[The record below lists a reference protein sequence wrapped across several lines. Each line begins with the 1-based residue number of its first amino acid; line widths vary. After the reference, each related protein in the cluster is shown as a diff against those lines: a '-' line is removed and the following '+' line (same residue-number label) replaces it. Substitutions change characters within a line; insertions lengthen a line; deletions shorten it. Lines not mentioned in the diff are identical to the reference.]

1 MQNALNPSQQDPVFI
16 GDWLIVPADNDG
28 LGRANHVPERR
39 QPLLTQRPSRR
50 DNIGDDVSYPE
61 ANRNLDC
68 PIQPNHVGLDAPLRK
83 ISTDEMRV
91 TRRDALSFNLIE
103 IPFLILGSRIA
114 EGRRT
119 ETESEEFIHSIRGRI
134 CS

>member
-1 MQNALNPSQQDPVFI
+1 MFI
-16 GDWLIVPADNDG
+16 GDGLIVPANNDR

-39 QPLLTQRPSRR
+39 QPLLAQRPSRR

-68 PIQPNHVGLDAPLRK
+68 PIQPDNVGLDAPLRQ
-83 ISTDEMRV
+83 ICTDQMRIA
-91 TRRDALSFNLIE
+91 RRDALSFNLIE
-103 IPFLILGSRIA
+103 IPFLIVGRRIA

-119 ETESEEFIHSIRGRI
+119 ETESEEFIHSVCSRI